1 MEEEYQY
8 EDLETEQGKLMLKL
22 AYEWI
27 EKSSSFAAHSLE
39 SKPHWFPNDVD
50 ITEIYKDNGH
60 TFIEVNCFLNGKYY
74 TTTSSVPEEWL
85 LQRLREEKLKE
96 IGI

>member
-8 EDLETEQGKLMLKL
+8 EDLGTEHGKLMLKL

-27 EKSSSFAAHSLE
+27 GKRSDHDRIL
-39 SKPHWFPNDVD
+39 WLPNDVD
-50 ITEIYKDNGH
+50 ITEIYKDNGQA
-60 TFIEVNCFLNGKYY
+60 FIEANCFLNGKYY
-74 TTTSSVPEEWL
+74 TTSFSIPEEWL
-85 LQRLREEKLKE
+85 KQRLREEKLKE

>member
-8 EDLETEQGKLMLKL
+8 EDLKTEQGKLMLKL

-27 EKSSSFAAHSLE
+27 GKRSDRD
-39 SKPHWFPNDVD
+39 PNDVD
-50 ITEIYKDNGH
+50 ITEIYKDNGQA
-60 TFIEVNCFLNGKYY
+60 FIEANCFLNGKYY
-74 TTTSSVPEEWL
+74 ATTFSIPEEWL
-85 LQRLREEKLKE
+85 KQRLREEKLKE

>member
-27 EKSSSFAAHSLE
+27 EKRSDRD
-39 SKPHWFPNDVD
+39 PNDTD
-50 ITEIYKDNGH
+50 IIEIYKDNVQ
-60 TFIEVNCFLNGKYY
+60 TFIEANCFLKGKYY
-74 TTTSSVPEEWL
+74 VTTFIVPEEWL
-85 LQRLREEKLKE
+85 KQRLREEKLKE
-96 IGI
+96 MGI

>member
-27 EKSSSFAAHSLE
+27 EKSSSFVT
-39 SKPHWFPNDVD
+39 NDVD